1 MASIVSIPGITII
14 YLPVIATKDIAD
26 YAAKRLLA
34 LDFDGHNFQDLL
46 GARNVTY
53 SEIAKVFGAAIGKP
67 DLNYVEIPSED
78 FKKGFMGKGA
88 SESLADKMIEYIDR
102 INDGEVL
109 KAERNAE
116 STTSTTIEDFAQT
129 FSYVY
134 NMN

>member
-1 MASIVSIPGITII
+1 MGSPIKGDLPM
-14 YLPVIATKDIAD
+14 PVIATKDIAY
-26 YAAKRLLA
+26 YAVKRLLA

-53 SEIAKVFGAAIGKP
+53 SEIAKVFGAAIGNP
-67 DLNYVEIPSED
+67 DLIYVEIPSED
-78 FKKGFMGKGA
+78 FKKGFIGNGA
-88 SESLADKMIEYIDR
+88 SESLADQMIEYIDR
-102 INDGEVL
+102 TNDGEVL

-116 STTSTTIEDFAQT
+116 STTPTTIEVFAQT